1 MEEPIVLEST
11 SMGSDT
17 RKRKIPCRR
26 ELLVLS
32 LQRFYSSRQDLESL
46 VPILKGEGDL
56 SLRLIDW
63 FVTNYAKKHHV
74 SYVLNNQELI
84 VYLNYKSQL
93 KAFSKKLFDPFCRRE
108 RILFQCGSLEPFETT
123 VGQLNFFRWAFEK
136 DVLGYIR
143 QNLTDIVKEEKL
155 ARTNGTQSST
165 DSNTTTAST
174 QSSVTVSTQSSGK
187 STRRRRTEKVQSST
201 KMMHK
206 HDLEIQLTFD

>member
-32 LQRFYSSRQDLESL
+32 LQRFYSSRPDLHSL

-74 SYVLNNQELI
+74 SYVLNSQEFI

-108 RILFQCGSLEPFETT
+108 RILFQCGDLEPFETT

-136 DVLGYIR
+136 DVLGYVR
-143 QNLTDIVKEEKL
+143 QNLADIVKEEKL
-155 ARTNGTQSST
+155 ARANGTQSST
-165 DSNTTTAST
+165 DSSGST
-174 QSSVTVSTQSSGK
+174 ESSQSAVTVSTQGSGK